1 MYKVLVTDGLD
12 PQGVDILKKDCE
24 VRLVEGLSQEELL
37 DQVSSVHGLIV
48 RGTTRVTGKVLDAGR
63 NLRVVARAGVGLD
76 NIDVAEAVRRGI
88 SVVNVP
94 GANAVAVA
102 ELCLAL
108 LLSLARHIGEASLA
122 VRHGKW
128 RSPAHNGFEL
138 SGKTLGIVGLGRI
151 GREVCTRALAFGM
164 TVLAHDPYVPEET
177 CLDAGARPVELGEL
191 LGCSDVITLHT
202 PLTSETRG
210 MIGLRELRTMKRGA
224 LLVNCARGG
233 IVNED
238 ALYDAL
244 VCGHLGGAGLDV
256 FQSEPPGPSPLLSL
270 PNVLATPHLGA
281 ATREARRRCSIAV
294 AMATQRVLK
303 GECLNPEACLCQGSH
318 DLGAC
323 SPLASANPVQ

>member
-37 DQVSSVHGLIV
+37 DQVSGVHGLIV
-48 RGTTRVTGKVLDAGR
+48 RSATRVTGEVFGAGR

-76 NIDVAEAVRRGI
+76 NIDVAEAMRRGI
-88 SVVNVP
+88 AVVNVP

-102 ELCLAL
+102 ELCLGVL
-108 LLSLARHIGEASLA
+108 ISLARHIGEASFA
-122 VRHGKW
+122 VRQGMW

-138 SGKTLGIVGLGRI
+138 YGKTLGIVGLGRI
-151 GREVCTRALAFGM
+151 GREVCSRARAFGM
-164 TVLAHDPYVPEET
+164 TVLAYDPYVPEEA
-177 CLDAGARPVELGEL
+177 CLAAGAHPVELGEL
-191 LGCSDVITLHT
+191 LKCSDVVSLHT
-202 PLTSETRG
+202 PLTRETQG
-210 MIGLRELRTMKRGA
+210 MIGPKELRAMKRGA

-233 IVNED
+233 IVDED
-238 ALYDAL
+238 ALYGAL
-244 VCGHLGGAGLDV
+244 ASGHLGGAGLDV
-256 FQSEPPGPSPLLSL
+256 FQSEPPGSSPLFSL

-303 GECLNPEACLCQGSH
+303 GECLNPEACLYQEAH
-318 DLGAC
+318 DLGA
-323 SPLASANPVQ
+323 SPLASANSVQ